1 MTSSIPMSIWESHF
15 KSLLQKKSSYCHTG
29 GRLPQ
34 TENERITE
42 DEVWQTIERSK
53 PGKAAGPDN
62 ISNELM
68 KGAMLFT
75 MKL

>member
-1 MTSSIPMSIWESHF
+1 MSIWESHF
-15 KSLLQKKSSYCHTG
+15 TNLLQQKSPHYHTG
-29 GRLPQ
+29 GRSPL

-42 DEVWQTIERSK
+42 VEDWQTIERSK

-62 ISNELM
+62 VSNELM

-75 MKL
+75 VKL